1 MSFTPTHCQDRIFG
15 SRIVDPMQLL
25 ACEAL
30 ICVGRLLPDEAEG
43 EGFHDVVILGEDRGR
58 SVICMFIV
66 HICIYIHI
74 LYTYIVM
81 QCLLIR

>member
-1 MSFTPTHCQDRIFG
+1 MWFTPTLCQDRIFG

-43 EGFHDVVILGEDRGR
+43 EGFHDVVILGEDQGR

-66 HICIYIHI
+66 HIY

-81 QCLLIR
+81 LCLLIR